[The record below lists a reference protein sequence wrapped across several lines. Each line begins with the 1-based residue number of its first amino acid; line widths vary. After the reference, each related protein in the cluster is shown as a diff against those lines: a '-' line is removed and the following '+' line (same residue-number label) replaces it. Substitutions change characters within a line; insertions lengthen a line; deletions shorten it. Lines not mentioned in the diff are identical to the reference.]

1 MSFRLVKLSVVAA
14 LASGLVSCAARP
26 APRVAAAQSA
36 SSGVHW
42 GAVTTLENCPAS
54 TAADRALTSGI
65 SAIRRRGRRTHSSIR
80 AGRTRAWTH

>member
-14 LASGLVSCAARP
+14 LASGLVSCAAPP

-42 GAVTTLENCPAS
+42 GAVTTLENCPAFDGGGSGAYVRHFGDS
-54 TAADRALTSGI
+54 TPWSENPFLSV
-65 SAIRRRGRRTHSSIR
+65 RRP
-80 AGRTRAWTH
+80 